1 MKILQLKNF
10 PKSKKKNKYAFTGN
24 KTTNHSYKR
33 SILMSKMLESFNPS
47 SDGWQFM
54 WIILVVG
61 LIGLG
66 FSVERFI
73 YIVVKSA
80 KGRAKFLNQFGQL
93 ISAKQYE
100 QAFDLANRSKLPIA
114 KVVAAIVSNR
124 DAGREAMQNASDA
137 VFLTE
142 APRLTRYISV
152 ISVMASIST
161 LLGLMGTIYG
171 LIFTFDAV
179 ANKPAAERPKA
190 LADGIA
196 IAMGTT
202 LLGLICAVPLLVLV
216 GILNMNSERLIQEME
231 EKGLKIINALS

>member
-1 MKILQLKNF
+1 M
-10 PKSKKKNKYAFTGN
+10 G
-24 KTTNHSYKR
+24 
-33 SILMSKMLESFNPS
+33 KMLQSFSPE

-54 WIILVVG
+54 WLILVVFI
-61 LIGLG
+61 IGLG
-66 FSVERFI
+66 FSIESII
-73 YIVVKSA
+73 YVMLKSG
-80 KGRAKFLNQFGQL
+80 KGRADFLKKFGQL
-93 ISAKQYE
+93 VSSQQYD
-100 QAFDLANRSKLPIA
+100 QALSFAEKSKLPIA
-114 KVVAAIVSNR
+114 KVMASIVANHDKGR
-124 DAGREAMQNASDA
+124 DAMVNASDA

-142 APRLTRYISV
+142 APRLTRYVSI

-202 LLGLICAVPLLVLV
+202 LLGLLSAVPLLVLV
-216 GILNMNSERLIQEME
+216 GLLNMNSERLIQEME
-231 EKGLKIINALS
+231 EKGLKIINSLS

>member
-1 MKILQLKNF
+1 M
-10 PKSKKKNKYAFTGN
+10 G
-24 KTTNHSYKR
+24 
-33 SILMSKMLESFNPS
+33 KMLQSFSPE

-54 WIILVVG
+54 WLILVVFI
-61 LIGLG
+61 IGLG
-66 FSVERFI
+66 FSIERII
-73 YIVVKSA
+73 YVMLKSG
-80 KGRAKFLNQFGQL
+80 KGRADFLKKFGQL
-93 ISAKQYE
+93 VSSQQYD
-100 QAFDLANRSKLPIA
+100 QALSFAEKSKLPIA
-114 KVVAAIVSNR
+114 KVMASIVANYDKGR
-124 DAGREAMQNASDA
+124 DAMVNASDA

-142 APRLTRYISV
+142 APRLTRYVSI

-202 LLGLICAVPLLVLV
+202 LLGLLSAVPLLVLV
-216 GILNMNSERLIQEME
+216 GLLNMNSERLIQEME
-231 EKGLKIINALS
+231 EKGLKIINSLS

>member
-1 MKILQLKNF
+1 M
-10 PKSKKKNKYAFTGN
+10 G
-24 KTTNHSYKR
+24 
-33 SILMSKMLESFNPS
+33 KMLQSFSPE

-54 WIILVVG
+54 WLILVVFI
-61 LIGLG
+61 IGLG
-66 FSVERFI
+66 FSIERII
-73 YIVVKSA
+73 YVMLKSG
-80 KGRAKFLNQFGQL
+80 KGRADFLKKFGQL
-93 ISAKQYE
+93 VSSQQYD
-100 QAFDLANRSKLPIA
+100 QALSFAEKSKLPIA
-114 KVVAAIVSNR
+114 KVMASIVANHDKGR
-124 DAGREAMQNASDA
+124 DAMVNASDA

-142 APRLTRYISV
+142 APRLTRYVSI

-202 LLGLICAVPLLVLV
+202 LLGLLSAVPLLVLV
-216 GILNMNSERLIQEME
+216 GLLNMNSERLIQEME
-231 EKGLKIINALS
+231 EKGLKIINSLS

>member
-1 MKILQLKNF
+1 
-10 PKSKKKNKYAFTGN
+10 
-24 KTTNHSYKR
+24 
-33 SILMSKMLESFNPS
+33 MSKMLESFNPS

-54 WIILVVG
+54 WIILAVG
-61 LIGLG
+61 LIGIG
-66 FSVERFI
+66 FSIERI
-73 YIVVKSA
+73 LYIIIKSG
-80 KGRAKFLNQFGQL
+80 KGRAKFLQKVGSL

-100 QAFDLANRSKLPIA
+100 QALSLANASKLPIA
-114 KVVAAIVSNR
+114 KVIAAIVSNH
-124 DAGREAMQNASDA
+124 DAGRDAMQNASDA

-142 APRLTRYISV
+142 APRLTRYVSI

-202 LLGLICAVPLLVLV
+202 LLGLLCAVPLLVIV

>member
-1 MKILQLKNF
+1 
-10 PKSKKKNKYAFTGN
+10 
-24 KTTNHSYKR
+24 
-33 SILMSKMLESFNPS
+33 MSKMLESFSPDA
-47 SDGWQFM
+47 DGFQFM
-54 WIILVVG
+54 WIILIVFM
-61 LIGLG
+61 IGLG
-66 FSVERFI
+66 FSIERFV
-73 YIVVKSA
+73 YIMLKSSS
-80 KGRAKFLNQFGQL
+80 GRARFLADFGKL
-93 ISAKQYE
+93 ISSQQFD
-100 QAFDLANRSKLPIA
+100 QALSLANTTNLPIA
-114 KVVAAIVSNR
+114 RVMAAIVGAKNQGR
-124 DAGREAMQNASDA
+124 DGMQAACDA

-142 APRLTRYISV
+142 APRLTRYVSI

-202 LLGLICAVPLLVLV
+202 LLGLLSAVPLLVIV

-231 EKGLKIINALS
+231 EKGLKIINSLS

>member
-1 MKILQLKNF
+1 
-10 PKSKKKNKYAFTGN
+10 
-24 KTTNHSYKR
+24 
-33 SILMSKMLESFNPS
+33 MSKMLESFSPS

-61 LIGLG
+61 LIGIG
-66 FSVERFI
+66 FSIERFV
-73 YIVVKSA
+73 YIVFKSA
-80 KGRAKFLNQFGQL
+80 MGRRVFLNKFGQL
-93 ISAKQYE
+93 ISAKQYSE
-100 QAFDLANRSKLPIA
+100 ALNLANKSKLPIA
-114 KVVAAIVSNR
+114 KVVAAIVSNKDGGR
-124 DAGREAMQNASDA
+124 DAMQNASDA

-142 APRLTRYISV
+142 APRLTRYISI

-190 LADGIA
+190 LSDGIA

-202 LLGLICAVPLLVLV
+202 LLGLICAVPLLVIV

>member
-1 MKILQLKNF
+1 
-10 PKSKKKNKYAFTGN
+10 
-24 KTTNHSYKR
+24 
-33 SILMSKMLESFNPS
+33 MSKMLESFSPDA
-47 SDGWQFM
+47 DGFQFM
-54 WIILVVG
+54 WIILIVFM
-61 LIGLG
+61 IGLG
-66 FSVERFI
+66 FSIERI
-73 YIVVKSA
+73 VYIMFKSSS
-80 KGRAKFLNQFGQL
+80 GRARFLADFGKL
-93 ISAKQYE
+93 ISSQQFD
-100 QAFDLANRSKLPIA
+100 QALSLANATNLPIA
-114 KVVAAIVSNR
+114 RVMAAIVGAKNQGR
-124 DAGREAMQNASDA
+124 DGMQAACDA

-142 APRLTRYISV
+142 APRLTRYVSI

-202 LLGLICAVPLLVLV
+202 LLGLLSAVPLLVIV

-231 EKGLKIINALS
+231 EKGLKIINSLS

>member
-1 MKILQLKNF
+1 
-10 PKSKKKNKYAFTGN
+10 
-24 KTTNHSYKR
+24 
-33 SILMSKMLESFNPS
+33 MSKLLQSFSPE

-54 WIILVVG
+54 WIILAVFI
-61 LIGLG
+61 IGLG
-66 FSVERFI
+66 FSIERII
-73 YIVVKSA
+73 YIMVKSSS
-80 KGRAKFLNQFGQL
+80 GRAAFLKKFTQL
-93 ISAKQYE
+93 VVSQQYD
-100 QAFDLANRSKLPIA
+100 QALSFAEKSKLPIA
-114 KVVAAIVSNR
+114 KVMASIVGAREGGR
-124 DAGREAMQNASDA
+124 DKMTAASDA

-142 APRLTRYISV
+142 APRLTRYVSI

-202 LLGLICAVPLLVLV
+202 LLGLLSAVPLLVIV
-216 GILNMNSERLIQEME
+216 GLLNMNSERLIQEME
-231 EKGLKIINALS
+231 EKGLKIINSLS

>member
-1 MKILQLKNF
+1 M
-10 PKSKKKNKYAFTGN
+10 G
-24 KTTNHSYKR
+24 
-33 SILMSKMLESFNPS
+33 KMLQSFSPE

-54 WIILVVG
+54 WIILVVFI
-61 LIGLG
+61 IGLG
-66 FSVERFI
+66 FSIER
-73 YIVVKSA
+73 IVYVMLKSG
-80 KGRAKFLNQFGQL
+80 KGRADFLKKFGQL
-93 ISAKQYE
+93 VSSQQYD
-100 QAFDLANRSKLPIA
+100 QALSFAEKSKLPIA
-114 KVVAAIVSNR
+114 KVMAAIVANHDKGR
-124 DAGREAMQNASDA
+124 DAMVNASDA

-142 APRLTRYISV
+142 APRLTRYVSI

-202 LLGLICAVPLLVLV
+202 LLGLLSAVPLLVIV
-216 GILNMNSERLIQEME
+216 GLLNMNSERLIQEME
-231 EKGLKIINALS
+231 EKGLKIINSLS

>member
-1 MKILQLKNF
+1 M
-10 PKSKKKNKYAFTGN
+10 G
-24 KTTNHSYKR
+24 
-33 SILMSKMLESFNPS
+33 KMLQSFSPE

-54 WIILVVG
+54 WLILVVFI
-61 LIGLG
+61 IGLG
-66 FSVERFI
+66 FSIERII
-73 YIVVKSA
+73 YVMLKSG
-80 KGRAKFLNQFGQL
+80 KGRADFLKKFGQL
-93 ISAKQYE
+93 VPSQQYD
-100 QAFDLANRSKLPIA
+100 QALSFAEKSKLPIA
-114 KVVAAIVSNR
+114 KVMASIVANHDKGR
-124 DAGREAMQNASDA
+124 DAMVNASDA

-142 APRLTRYISV
+142 APRLTRYVSI

-202 LLGLICAVPLLVLV
+202 LLGLLSAVPLLVLV
-216 GILNMNSERLIQEME
+216 GLLNMNSERLIQEME
-231 EKGLKIINALS
+231 EKGLKIINSLS

>member
-1 MKILQLKNF
+1 
-10 PKSKKKNKYAFTGN
+10 
-24 KTTNHSYKR
+24 
-33 SILMSKMLESFNPS
+33 MSKMLESFSPDA
-47 SDGWQFM
+47 DGFQFM
-54 WIILVVG
+54 WIILVVFM
-61 LIGLG
+61 IGLG
-66 FSVERFI
+66 FSIER
-73 YIVVKSA
+73 IVYVMLKSSS
-80 KGRAKFLNQFGQL
+80 GRAKFLADFGKL
-93 ISAKQYE
+93 ISSQQFD
-100 QAFDLANRSKLPIA
+100 QALSLANATNLPIA
-114 KVVAAIVSNR
+114 KVMAAIVGARNGGR
-124 DAGREAMQNASDA
+124 DGMTAASDA

-142 APRLTRYISV
+142 APRLTRYVSI

-202 LLGLICAVPLLVLV
+202 LLGLLSAVPLLVIV

-231 EKGLKIINALS
+231 EKGLKIINSLT

>member
-1 MKILQLKNF
+1 
-10 PKSKKKNKYAFTGN
+10 
-24 KTTNHSYKR
+24 
-33 SILMSKMLESFNPS
+33 MSKMLESFSPDA
-47 SDGWQFM
+47 DGFQFM
-54 WIILVVG
+54 WIILVVFM
-61 LIGLG
+61 IGIG
-66 FSVERFI
+66 FSIERIVFI
-73 YIVVKSA
+73 MLKSSS
-80 KGRAKFLNQFGQL
+80 GRARFLADFGKL
-93 ISAKQYE
+93 ISSQQFD
-100 QAFDLANRSKLPIA
+100 QALSLANATNLPIA
-114 KVVAAIVSNR
+114 RVMAAIVGAKSQGR
-124 DAGREAMQNASDA
+124 DGMQAACDA

-142 APRLTRYISV
+142 APRLTRYVSI

-202 LLGLICAVPLLVLV
+202 LLGLLSAVPLLVIV

-231 EKGLKIINALS
+231 EKGLKIINSLS

>member
-1 MKILQLKNF
+1 
-10 PKSKKKNKYAFTGN
+10 
-24 KTTNHSYKR
+24 
-33 SILMSKMLESFNPS
+33 MSKMLESFSPDA
-47 SDGWQFM
+47 DGFQFM
-54 WIILVVG
+54 WIILIVFM
-61 LIGLG
+61 IGLG
-66 FSVERFI
+66 FSIERFV
-73 YIVVKSA
+73 YIMLKSSS
-80 KGRAKFLNQFGQL
+80 GRARFLADFGKL
-93 ISAKQYE
+93 ISSQQFD
-100 QAFDLANRSKLPIA
+100 QALSLANATNLPIA
-114 KVVAAIVSNR
+114 RVMAAIVGAKNQGR
-124 DAGREAMQNASDA
+124 DGMQAACDA

-142 APRLTRYISV
+142 APRLTRYVSI

-202 LLGLICAVPLLVLV
+202 LLGLLSAVPLLVIV

-231 EKGLKIINALS
+231 EKGLKIINSLS